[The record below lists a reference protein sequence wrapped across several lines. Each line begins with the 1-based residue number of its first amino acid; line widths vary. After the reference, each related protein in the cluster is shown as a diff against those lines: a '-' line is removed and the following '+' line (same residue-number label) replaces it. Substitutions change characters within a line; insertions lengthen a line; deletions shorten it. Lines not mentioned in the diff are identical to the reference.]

1 MGLLTRC
8 PCTRKGVIN
17 TRQLS
22 YLPVPCEGQA
32 AATGTSPG
40 ACLEQRGASLRAG
53 GTGEELEAFQRF
65 WSKLIWSEVFLPR
78 EVRARWSVRSLPT
91 QAVLG
96 RPIFS

>member
-1 MGLLTRC
+1 MG
-8 PCTRKGVIN
+8 
-17 TRQLS
+17 
-22 YLPVPCEGQA
+22 
-32 AATGTSPG
+32 
-40 ACLEQRGASLRAG
+40 AG

-78 EVRARWSVRSLPT
+78 EVRARCFVRSLPT

>member
-22 YLPVPCEGQA
+22 YLLVPCEGQA

-53 GTGEELEAFQRF
+53 GTGE
-65 WSKLIWSEVFLPR
+65 
-78 EVRARWSVRSLPT
+78 
-91 QAVLG
+91 
-96 RPIFS
+96 